1 MKNQRGPSRYR
12 ICFSLLASVFLL
24 VSASAQTATNAPA
37 ADPVPPPS
45 APPPP
50 PKPKTRKKRRSEYV
64 RWERAVPMEVWQ
76 LDIVGGMIL
85 VDGPKAKVVT
95 GWTTIPGSV

>member
-1 MKNQRGPSRYR
+1 MYR
-12 ICFSLLASVFLL
+12 ILVRNGLLE
-24 VSASAQTATNAPA
+24 
-37 ADPVPPPS
+37 
-45 APPPP
+45 
-50 PKPKTRKKRRSEYV
+50 PKTRKKRRSEYV

>member
-1 MKNQRGPSRYR
+1 MYR
-12 ICFSLLASVFLL
+12 ILVRNGLLE
-24 VSASAQTATNAPA
+24 
-37 ADPVPPPS
+37 
-45 APPPP
+45 
-50 PKPKTRKKRRSEYV
+50 PKTRKKRRSEYV

-85 VDGPKAKVVT
+85 VDGPKATVVT